1 MVSECLSAKDMPTS
15 VRLLASEALRLFA
28 SAHGER
34 PSALDTVPTHFD
46 GGGETSNSRDV
57 PESNPGPGA
66 ALAGLG
72 AVVKPP
78 PPRKFARN
86 QELFR
91 RGGCVPLVLSGLAT
105 ANGVGDDQLQL
116 AVVRVLLEASY
127 SADNA
132 RALAEGGLF
141 SGLAPLLRT
150 CLLYTSPSPRD

>member
-1 MVSECLSAKDMPTS
+1 MVSECLSAKDMPLS
-15 VRLLASEALRLFA
+15 VRLLAAEALRLVRPGA
-28 SAHGER
+28 RRPTERVGHGPDAVRRRGNLREGR
-34 PSALDTVPTHFD
+34 
-46 GGGETSNSRDV
+46 

-105 ANGVGDDQLQL
+105 ANSVGDDQLQL
-116 AVVRVLLEASY
+116 AVAG
-127 SADNA
+127 A
-132 RALAEGGLF
+132 RRRATRQITRARWRREGC
-141 SGLAPLLRT
+141 SRAWRR
-150 CLLYTSPSPRD
+150 C